1 MNLANTF
8 FRETEMKRVTRFVL
22 GISTFSSSASAQE
35 IPREALSSGVNEREG
50 DISVTGIAPERNSRF
65 AKIAETFSFCLQIGL
80 RFLFSAAEIELF
92 RSTFR
97 HLAFHKGGTGIRLY
111 SQLCKEIRPA
121 VRRVPGRRFEISL
134 VILLFI
140 GTIAMSGCSVRKFA
154 INKLGDSLANSGT
167 TFASDN
173 DPEFVGEAIP
183 FSLKL
188 IDGLLAESP
197 KHRGMLLA
205 ATSGYTQYS
214 YVYVQESA
222 EEIEAEDVS
231 KSHALGDR
239 ARNLYLRARDYGLRG
254 LETKHRGFS
263 ALLRENPRVAVQEA
277 KAQDVPLVYWTAV
290 AWGAAIALSKDHP
303 ELVAEQPQVEALIDR
318 AYQLNPDYD
327 HGVIDQFLISYE
339 SARQGAKSDFAVR
352 SKVHFDRAVSL
363 SNGQSASP
371 YVAYAETVSVQKQNR
386 AEFQSLLKQALA
398 VDADARPEWR
408 LSNIIMQRRAR
419 WLLSR
424 ESELFLE
431 TSAAGVSR

>member
-1 MNLANTF
+1 MANTF
-8 FRETEMKRVTRFVL
+8 FRETEMKRVTSFVP
-22 GISTFSSSASAQE
+22 GISTFSSSASVQAKGQE
-35 IPREALSSGVNEREG
+35 W
-50 DISVTGIAPERNSRF
+50 NSRL
-65 AKIAETFSFCLQIGL
+65 ARIAETLSFCLQIGL

-92 RSTFR
+92 RSIFR
-97 HLAFHKGGTGIRLY
+97 HVAFHKAVTCIRWY
-111 SQLCKEIRPA
+111 SQLCKAIRPV
-121 VRRVPGRRFEISL
+121 VRRVPSRCFETSW
-134 VILLFI
+134 VILLLI
-140 GTIAMSGCSVRKFA
+140 GTIAISGCSVRKFA

-167 TFASDN
+167 TFVSDN
-173 DPEFVGEAIP
+173 DPEFVGQAIP

-222 EEIEAEDVS
+222 EEIETEDVT
-231 KSHALGDR
+231 KSNALGDR

-263 ALLRENPRVAVQEA
+263 ALLRENPRAAVQGA
-277 KAQDVPLVYWTAV
+277 KAQDVPLLYWTAV

-339 SARQGAKSDFAVR
+339 SARQGSKSDFAAR

-371 YVAYAETVSVQKQNR
+371 FVAYAETVSVQKQNR
-386 AEFQSLLKQALA
+386 AEFQSLLRQALA

-431 TSAAGVSR
+431 TAAAGESR